1 MQFIENVGGE
11 ENDDDDDLSESESD
25 AVSVSSKHK
34 KSNSLNKKKSIER
47 LNKSPTNK
55 MGAGA
60 VPEN

>member
-1 MQFIENVGGE
+1 MQFIENAGGQD
-11 ENDDDDDLSESESD
+11 NDDDHSESESD

-34 KSNSLNKKKSIER
+34 KGNSLNKKKSIDR
-47 LNKSPTNK
+47 LHRSPTNK

>member
-1 MQFIENVGGE
+1 MQFIENAGGE
-11 ENDDDDDLSESESD
+11 ENDDDDPSEYESD